1 MARPGD
7 YRYDEESGQ
16 WEVYQPSPDFGP
28 KGWVPAR
35 QPPMIES
42 RRYSEQR
49 SAWDTFVEVVDTDK
63 SIVYRWRPLEIINPS
78 LSKALARFDGER
90 ASSTGELAYHV
101 KDAPTDEWFTIN
113 QMILQASGLPLV
125 PPEGYD
131 NDYPVLTSSGEINV
145 SATQKA
151 LREAAKPPTPSG
163 AFPTSAAARQA
174 AASDPDL
181 AGYQPVRDSGT
192 GQWYLE
198 APKGKPSA
206 VQQEAARLE
215 QEAALV
221 RAQQP
226 PPQEKP
232 SFDDTILEALLS
244 GNEDKALYFDAFQ
257 NRPSRL
263 QALAFAMQYAETPE
277 EFDQLFALAQ
287 GPALDYAETQPVF
300 TQARAQI
307 LGSLPPS
314 LGGQAAP
321 PTTQE
326 LRVQGAQQDYVAQQ
340 QAQGIFR
347 PQGFFNTPPGPPQ
360 ERFDEQGNLLP
371 NEANEGVRGP
381 TQPLPTLTN
390 EGQQIAYTEA
400 YEQYVASY
408 PERYA
413 EFVATHGR
421 QPTEEEVHRAPN
433 AAEIQGLKEA
443 ATFPEATAGPDLSD
457 VPSAEETRAATGG
470 KTIAAPG
477 VAVIPDFVKKA
488 GLTFYDPSKEM
499 QLLDYANELDEI
511 LAGVPG
517 KPAFTAPEGF
527 DPDEAKAAKAAEL
540 GVENVFRKKQPQPT
554 FSAPASIF
562 KRKQPQPEPQ
572 PTFRTPRYIGAR

>member
-1 MARPGD
+1 MARPG
-7 YRYDEESGQ
+7 E
-16 WEVYQPSPDFGP
+16 
-28 KGWVPAR
+28 
-35 QPPMIES
+35 
-42 RRYSEQR
+42 
-49 SAWDTFVEVVDTDK
+49 
-63 SIVYRWRPLEIINPS
+63 YRWNKARREWELYIPGRGWMLVSEITPEVAEYLAGTEYQKFEDGVQSFGFPGEKPGEENAIWFPQE
-78 LSKALARFDGER
+78 ALAQDYVAEK
-90 ASSTGELAYHV
+90 EL
-101 KDAPTDEWFTIN
+101 
-113 QMILQASGLPLV
+113 
-125 PPEGYD
+125 
-131 NDYPVLTSSGEINV
+131 
-145 SATQKA
+145 
-151 LREAAKPPTPSG
+151 EAQFGGPPTGWIGTWPPRRSDGGIDESAARKAISDSAKATEPKETKPSG

-198 APKGKPSA
+198 APKGAQSA

-226 PPQEKP
+226 PPQAKP

-257 NRPSRL
+257 NRPTRL
-263 QALAFAMQYAETPE
+263 QALAFAMQYAETPD
-277 EFDQLFALAQ
+277 EFDQLFQLAQ

-300 TQARAQI
+300 TQARAKI
-307 LGSLPPS
+307 LGSGPQS
-314 LGGQAAP
+314 LGGLATP
-321 PTTQE
+321 PTTANLQG
-326 LRVQGAQQDYVAQQ
+326 QGARQDYVVQQ

-347 PQGFFNTPPGPPQ
+347 PQGFFNVPPGPPQ
-360 ERFDEQGNLLP
+360 ERTD
-371 NEANEGVRGP
+371 EGVRGP

-400 YEQYVASY
+400 YEQFL
-408 PERYA
+408 A
-413 EFVATHGR
+413 ENG
-421 QPTEEEVHRAPN
+421 RAPN

-443 ATFPEATAGPDLSD
+443 ATFPEATEGPDLSD

-488 GLTFYDPSKEM
+488 GLTFYNPDKQN
-499 QLLDYANELDEI
+499 QLFDYANELDEI

-527 DPDEAKAAKAAEL
+527 DPDEAKAAKAAQL
-540 GVENVFRKKQPQPT
+540 GVENPFRKKQPQPT

-562 KRKQPQPEPQ
+562 KRKQPQPEPE
-572 PTFRTPRYIGAR
+572 PTFRRPRYIGAR